1 MTSTHKTLRQHIS
14 QVWISVVCKSVF
26 GPIAS
31 TKRDSESLRGEPQ
44 HVGEGV
50 AFTALNRVGFTDNLF
65 LEDICPWLTSQYE
78 YDK

>member
-50 AFTALNRVGFTDNLF
+50 AF